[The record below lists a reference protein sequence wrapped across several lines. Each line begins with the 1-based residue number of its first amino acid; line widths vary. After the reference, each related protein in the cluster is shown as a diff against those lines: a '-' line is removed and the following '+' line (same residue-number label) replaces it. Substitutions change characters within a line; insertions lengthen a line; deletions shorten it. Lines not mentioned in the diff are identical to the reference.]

1 MMLPTY
7 FISHG
12 GGPWPYIPD
21 MRAMF
26 SNLESALADMPNQ
39 LKEKPKAI
47 LMISAHWERK
57 TFGVQSHSAPGME
70 YDYYGFP
77 AHTYDIKYAA
87 PGSPEVASRVAE
99 LIKGAGLSVDL
110 DDKKGFDH
118 GAFAPMVVMYPDAD
132 MPLVQLSLK
141 SNLDPEEHIA
151 LGRALAP
158 LREEGVLIVGSGLSF
173 HNLGLR
179 GPQAK
184 APSNAFD
191 AWLQETLL
199 KSTPAQRSERLIE
212 WDKAPYARIC
222 HPREDHLIPLMV
234 ALGAAENGIATCVY
248 HDEGLFG
255 GWTASSFRFD

>member
-1 MMLPTY
+1 MLPTY

-21 MRAMF
+21 MRAVF
-26 SNLESALADMPNQ
+26 IHLEASLVKMTED
-39 LKEKPKAI
+39 LLEKPKAV
-47 LMISAHWERK
+47 LMISGHWERK
-57 TFGVQSHSAPGME
+57 TFGVQSNPAPGME

-77 AHTYDIKYAA
+77 AHTYKVTYPA
-87 PGSPEVASRVAE
+87 PGAPDVAARVAE
-99 LIKGAGLSVDL
+99 LIKNAGFPVDL
-110 DDKKGFDH
+110 DNKKGFDH
-118 GAFAPMVVMYPDAD
+118 GAFAPMAVMYPEAD

-141 SNLDPEEHIA
+141 SNLNPEEHLA

-179 GPQAK
+179 GPDAII
-184 APSNAFD
+184 PSNGFD
-191 AWLQETLL
+191 SWLQNTLL
-199 KSTPAQRSERLIE
+199 ELEPVQRSEHIVA
-212 WDKAPYARIC
+212 WDKAPYARVA

-234 ALGAAENGIATCVY
+234 ALGAAENGKARCVY
-248 HDEGLFG
+248 HDQGLFG

>member
-1 MMLPTY
+1 MLPTY

-12 GGPWPYIPD
+12 GGPWPYISD

-26 SNLESALADMPNQ
+26 ANLEVSLTRMAQELP
-39 LKEKPKAI
+39 EKPKAI
-47 LMISAHWERK
+47 LMISGHWERS
-57 TFGVQSHSAPGME
+57 TFGVQSSPAPGME

-77 AHTYDIKYAA
+77 AHTYDIKYPA
-87 PGSPEVASRVAE
+87 PGAPDVATRVAE
-99 LIKGAGLSVDL
+99 LIKGAGFPVDL
-110 DDKKGFDH
+110 DDNKGYDH
-118 GAFAPMVVMYPDAD
+118 GAFAPMAVMYPDAD

-141 SNLDPEEHIA
+141 STLDPEEHMA
-151 LGRALAP
+151 LGRALVP

-199 KSTPAQRSERLIE
+199 ESAPAQRSERLIE

-222 HPREDHLIPLMV
+222 HPREDQLIPLMV
-234 ALGAAENGIATCVY
+234 AIGAAENSSATCVY
-248 HDEGLFG
+248 HDEGLLG
-255 GWTASSFRFD
+255 GWDASSCRCD

>member
-1 MMLPTY
+1 MLPTY

-26 SNLESALADMPNQ
+26 TNLEASLVEMTKQ
-39 LKEKPKAI
+39 LSEKPKAI
-47 LMISAHWERK
+47 LMISGHWERN
-57 TFGVQSHSAPGME
+57 TFGVQSGAHPSME

-77 AHTYDIKYAA
+77 DYTYQIQYQA
-87 PGSPEVASRVAE
+87 PGAPDVATRVAE
-99 LIKGAGLSVDL
+99 LIKGAGFPVDL
-110 DDKKGFDH
+110 DDKKGYDH
-118 GAFAPMVVMYPDAD
+118 GAFAPMAVMYPEAD

-141 SNLDPEEHIA
+141 SNLNPEEHMA

-158 LREEGVLIVGSGLSF
+158 LREEGILIVGSGLSF

-179 GPQAK
+179 GPQAIK
-184 APSNAFD
+184 PSNDFD

-199 KSTPAQRSERLIE
+199 NNKPKERSARLIE
-212 WDKAPYARIC
+212 WESAPYARLC

-234 ALGAAENGIATCVY
+234 ALGAAENSEATCVY

>member
-1 MMLPTY
+1 MLPTY

-26 SNLESALADMPNQ
+26 INLETSLVNMTKQ
-39 LKEKPKAI
+39 LPEKPKAI
-47 LMISAHWERK
+47 LMISGHWERQ
-57 TFGVQSHSAPGME
+57 TFGVQSNPAPGMK

-77 AHTYDIKYAA
+77 AHTYNVKYQA
-87 PGSPEVASRVAE
+87 PGAPDVAVRVAE
-99 LIKGAGLSVDL
+99 LIKGAGFPVDL

-118 GAFAPMVVMYPDAD
+118 GAFAPMAVMYPEAD

-141 SNLDPEEHIA
+141 SNLDPEEHLA

-158 LREEGVLIVGSGLSF
+158 LREEGILIVGSGLSF

-179 GPQAK
+179 GPQAIK
-184 APSNAFD
+184 PSNAFD
-191 AWLQETLL
+191 TWLQETLL
-199 KSTPAQRSERLIE
+199 DSTPTERSARVID
-212 WDKAPYARIC
+212 WDKAPYARLC

-234 ALGAAENGIATCVY
+234 ALGAAEKGEASCVY
-248 HDEGLFG
+248 HDEGIFG